1 MSIKSINCEI
11 FQIFIWNILLF
22 NYKCLFVIISY
33 LDTFWNIPK
42 NICKKI
48 FIAPFKKLNVI
59 CAFYYIKKTNYVK
72 LCPPWKLLSETKV
85 ITYTVIEVVRVT
97 CSTLYIGVW
106 WRIKTYVDKES
117 ITWKRCTLNQV
128 DCGNYR

>member
-48 FIAPFKKLNVI
+48 SIAPFKKLNVI
-59 CAFYYIKKTNYVK
+59 CAFYYIKKK
-72 LCPPWKLLSETKV
+72 L
-85 ITYTVIEVVRVT
+85 IT
-97 CSTLYIGVW
+97 
-106 WRIKTYVDKES
+106 
-117 ITWKRCTLNQV
+117 
-128 DCGNYR
+128 